1 MRSYIKALIF
11 DLDGTLADTI
21 PAIAEAVNIT
31 LRKLGYEAR
40 SLDEIRSFI
49 GQGPRHLISE
59 ALPKEVRM
67 NKPKMIDRALEIYD
81 KAYAKTYL
89 NTNSLYEGMEDAI
102 ITLSKYYKIAV
113 LSNKQDEYVKNL
125 VKQLLPDGICEI
137 ARGTIDGKPAKPGPE
152 VALEIADSLGVSH
165 YECMLIGDSDI
176 DVLTAENAGFEILSV
191 SWGYVSKAK
200 LIFSGAEEIVDN
212 PHELVE
218 YFE

>member
-1 MRSYIKALIF
+1 MRSYLKALIF

-21 PAIAEAVNIT
+21 PAIAEAVNMT
-31 LRKLGYEAR
+31 MSEMGFPNH
-40 SLDEIRSFI
+40 SVDEIKSYI
-49 GQGPRHLISE
+49 GKGPRHLISE
-59 ALPKEVRM
+59 ALPKDVRENQPEM
-67 NKPKMIDRALEIYD
+67 VDQALSIYN

-89 NTNSLYEGMEDAI
+89 NTDSLYEGMEEAI

-125 VKQLLPDGICEI
+125 VNQLLPEGICTL
-137 ARGTIDGKPAKPGPE
+137 ACGTINGIPAKPDPTI
-152 VALEIADSLGVSH
+152 ALKMAEELGVEH

-176 DVLTAENAGFEILSV
+176 DILTAENAGFDVLSV

-200 LIFSGAEEIVDN
+200 LLLKGAQDVIDT
-212 PHELVE
+212 PKELVE